1 MIGRLSGRLL
11 EKSAPLLLLDVQGV
25 GYELEASSNTF
36 AALPAI
42 GESVTLR
49 THLLVREDAQLLFG
63 FINPAERTLFRELL
77 RVSGV
82 GAKLALA
89 ILSGLPV
96 DELVACVRDGRPE
109 PLTSVSGVGRRT
121 AERVIVDLR
130 DRLADPAH
138 PAAAAGAAVSAAG
151 ADPRGDALRGL
162 EALGYTSAE
171 ARRAVQAVASE
182 AGEDSETLLRAAL
195 RQLMPG

>member
-11 EKSAPLLLLDVQGV
+11 EKSPPLLLIDVQGV

-36 AALPAI
+36 AALPAV

-49 THLLVREDAQLLFG
+49 THLLVREDAQQLFG
-63 FINPAERTLFRELL
+63 FMNPAERTLFRELL

-109 PLTSVSGVGRRT
+109 PLTAVSGVGRRT

-130 DRLADPAH
+130 DRLTDPAY
-138 PAAAAGAAVSAAG
+138 PAAAGGATAPAG

-171 ARRAVQAVASE
+171 ARRAVQALASDG
-182 AGEDSETLLRAAL
+182 GEDSETLLRAAL

>member
-11 EKSAPLLLLDVQGV
+11 EKSPPLLLIDVQGV
-25 GYELEASSNTF
+25 GYELEVSANTF
-36 AALPAI
+36 AALPAV

-49 THLLVREDAQLLFG
+49 THLLVREDAQQLFG
-63 FINPAERTLFRELL
+63 FMNPAERTLFRELL

-109 PLTSVSGVGRRT
+109 PLTAVSGVGRRT

-138 PAAAAGAAVSAAG
+138 PVAAAGAPAAAG

-171 ARRAVQAVASE
+171 ARRAVQAVASDDG
-182 AGEDSETLLRAAL
+182 ADSEALLRAAL